1 MTPISTQLLQAI
13 SREISRIPANP
24 EDLEIAASQLGTQL
38 DGLARLDDLD
48 LLTEEPATV
57 LLPPVEDPRV
67 A

>member
-1 MTPISTQLLQAI
+1 MTPISTQLLQAV

-57 LLPPVEDPRV
+57 LLPPVEDSRV

>member
-57 LLPPVEDPRV
+57 LLPPVEDSRV